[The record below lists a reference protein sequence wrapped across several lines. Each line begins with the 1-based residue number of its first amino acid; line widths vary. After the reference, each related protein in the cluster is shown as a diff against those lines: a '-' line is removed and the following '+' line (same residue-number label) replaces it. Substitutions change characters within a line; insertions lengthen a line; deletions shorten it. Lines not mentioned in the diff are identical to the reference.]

1 MDYTI
6 KTLLTREEVEKRIKE
21 LAKEIEKDYC
31 GKDLLVIG
39 LLKGSIMFMSDLIKE
54 MDLPVMID
62 FMSVSSY
69 SGTTSTGVINVLK
82 DKDFD
87 VIAGTATA
95 GIPWASFIAYEL
107 NKPLCYIRAEK
118 KEHGRGKQ
126 IEGAECNGKKLILI
140 EDLISTGGSSIKAF
154 EAAKAEGAI
163 GLEIISIFTYEFE
176 KAYKNFE
183 EAGIKFS
190 SLSNFSSLMEIAKD
204 EKYITEEELSKAL
217 EWNKNPD
224 AWGK

>member
-82 DKDFD
+82 DTDISVKDKD
-87 VIAGTATA
+87 VLIVEDIIDTGLTLSHVRKLLEDRGTKSLKICTLLDKPSRRTVEMKGDYVGFEIPDEFVVGYGLDYDQHHRNLPYV
-95 GIPWASFIAYEL
+95 GIVV
-107 NKPLCYIRAEK
+107 K
-118 KEHGRGKQ
+118 K
-126 IEGAECNGKKLILI
+126 
-140 EDLISTGGSSIKAF
+140 
-154 EAAKAEGAI
+154 
-163 GLEIISIFTYEFE
+163 
-176 KAYKNFE
+176 
-183 EAGIKFS
+183 
-190 SLSNFSSLMEIAKD
+190 
-204 EKYITEEELSKAL
+204 
-217 EWNKNPD
+217 
-224 AWGK
+224 

>member
-82 DKDFD
+82 DTDISVKDKD
-87 VIAGTATA
+87 VLIVEDIIDTGLTLSHVKKLLEDRGAKSLKICTLLDKASRRTVEMKGDYV
-95 GIPWASFIAYEL
+95 GFEIPDEFVVGYEL
-107 NKPLCYIRAEK
+107 DYDQHHRNLPYVGIVVK
-118 KEHGRGKQ
+118 K
-126 IEGAECNGKKLILI
+126 
-140 EDLISTGGSSIKAF
+140 
-154 EAAKAEGAI
+154 
-163 GLEIISIFTYEFE
+163 
-176 KAYKNFE
+176 
-183 EAGIKFS
+183 
-190 SLSNFSSLMEIAKD
+190 
-204 EKYITEEELSKAL
+204 
-217 EWNKNPD
+217 
-224 AWGK
+224 

>member
-54 MDLPVMID
+54 MDLPVMIY

-82 DKDFD
+82 DTDISVKDKD
-87 VIAGTATA
+87 VLIVEDIIDTGLTL
-95 GIPWASFIAYEL
+95 S
-107 NKPLCYIRAEK
+107 
-118 KEHGRGKQ
+118 HV
-126 IEGAECNGKKLILI
+126 KKLL
-140 EDLISTGGSSIKAF
+140 EDRGAKSLKICTLLDKPSRRTVEMKGDYVGF
-154 EAAKAEGAI
+154 EIPDEFVVGY
-163 GLEIISIFTYEFE
+163 GLDYDQHHRNLP
-176 KAYKNFE
+176 YV
-183 EAGIKFS
+183 GIVVK
-190 SLSNFSSLMEIAKD
+190 K
-204 EKYITEEELSKAL
+204 
-217 EWNKNPD
+217 
-224 AWGK
+224 

>member
-82 DKDFD
+82 DTDISVKDKD
-87 VIAGTATA
+87 VLIVEDIIDTGLTL
-95 GIPWASFIAYEL
+95 SYV
-107 NKPLCYIRAEK
+107 
-118 KEHGRGKQ
+118 
-126 IEGAECNGKKLILI
+126 KKLLEDRGAKSLKICTLLDKPSRRTI
-140 EDLISTGGSSIKAF
+140 EMKGDYVGF
-154 EAAKAEGAI
+154 EIPDEFVVGY
-163 GLEIISIFTYEFE
+163 GLDYDQHHRNLP
-176 KAYKNFE
+176 YV
-183 EAGIKFS
+183 GIVVK
-190 SLSNFSSLMEIAKD
+190 K
-204 EKYITEEELSKAL
+204 
-217 EWNKNPD
+217 
-224 AWGK
+224 

>member
-82 DKDFD
+82 DTDISVKDKD
-87 VIAGTATA
+87 VLIVEDIIDTGLTL
-95 GIPWASFIAYEL
+95 S
-107 NKPLCYIRAEK
+107 
-118 KEHGRGKQ
+118 HV
-126 IEGAECNGKKLILI
+126 KKLL
-140 EDLISTGGSSIKAF
+140 EDRGAKSLKICTLLDKPSRRTVEMKGDYVGF
-154 EAAKAEGAI
+154 EIPDEFVVGY
-163 GLEIISIFTYEFE
+163 GLDYDQHHR
-176 KAYKNFE
+176 NFPYV
-183 EAGIKFS
+183 GIVVK
-190 SLSNFSSLMEIAKD
+190 K
-204 EKYITEEELSKAL
+204 
-217 EWNKNPD
+217 
-224 AWGK
+224 

>member
-31 GKDLLVIG
+31 GKDFLVIG

-82 DKDFD
+82 DTDISVKDKD
-87 VIAGTATA
+87 VLIVEDIIDTGLTL
-95 GIPWASFIAYEL
+95 S
-107 NKPLCYIRAEK
+107 
-118 KEHGRGKQ
+118 HV
-126 IEGAECNGKKLILI
+126 KKLL
-140 EDLISTGGSSIKAF
+140 EDRGAKSLKICTLLDKPSRRTVEMKGDYVGF
-154 EAAKAEGAI
+154 EIPDEFVVGY
-163 GLEIISIFTYEFE
+163 GLDYDQHHRNLP
-176 KAYKNFE
+176 YV
-183 EAGIKFS
+183 GIVVK
-190 SLSNFSSLMEIAKD
+190 K
-204 EKYITEEELSKAL
+204 
-217 EWNKNPD
+217 
-224 AWGK
+224 

>member
-69 SGTTSTGVINVLK
+69 SGTISTGVINVLK
-82 DKDFD
+82 DTDISVKDKD
-87 VIAGTATA
+87 VLIVEDIIDTGLTL
-95 GIPWASFIAYEL
+95 S
-107 NKPLCYIRAEK
+107 
-118 KEHGRGKQ
+118 HV
-126 IEGAECNGKKLILI
+126 KKLL
-140 EDLISTGGSSIKAF
+140 EDRGAKSLKICTLLDKPSRRTVEMKGDYVGF
-154 EAAKAEGAI
+154 EIPDEFVVGY
-163 GLEIISIFTYEFE
+163 GLDYDQHHRNLP
-176 KAYKNFE
+176 YV
-183 EAGIKFS
+183 GIVVK
-190 SLSNFSSLMEIAKD
+190 K
-204 EKYITEEELSKAL
+204 
-217 EWNKNPD
+217 
-224 AWGK
+224 

>member
-82 DKDFD
+82 DTDISVKDKD
-87 VIAGTATA
+87 VIIVEDIIDTGLTL
-95 GIPWASFIAYEL
+95 S
-107 NKPLCYIRAEK
+107 
-118 KEHGRGKQ
+118 HV
-126 IEGAECNGKKLILI
+126 KKLLEDRGAKSLKICTLLDKPSRRTI
-140 EDLISTGGSSIKAF
+140 EMKGDYVGF
-154 EAAKAEGAI
+154 EIPDEFVVGY
-163 GLEIISIFTYEFE
+163 GLDYDQHHRNLP
-176 KAYKNFE
+176 YV
-183 EAGIKFS
+183 GIVVK
-190 SLSNFSSLMEIAKD
+190 K
-204 EKYITEEELSKAL
+204 
-217 EWNKNPD
+217 
-224 AWGK
+224 

>member
-6 KTLLTREEVEKRIKE
+6 KTLLTREEIEKRIKE

-82 DKDFD
+82 DTDISVKDKD
-87 VIAGTATA
+87 VLIVEDIIDTGLTL
-95 GIPWASFIAYEL
+95 S
-107 NKPLCYIRAEK
+107 
-118 KEHGRGKQ
+118 HV
-126 IEGAECNGKKLILI
+126 KKLL
-140 EDLISTGGSSIKAF
+140 EDRGAKSLKICTLLDKPSRRTVEMKGDYVGF
-154 EAAKAEGAI
+154 EIPDEFVVGY
-163 GLEIISIFTYEFE
+163 GLDYDQHHRNLP
-176 KAYKNFE
+176 YV
-183 EAGIKFS
+183 GIVVK
-190 SLSNFSSLMEIAKD
+190 K
-204 EKYITEEELSKAL
+204 
-217 EWNKNPD
+217 
-224 AWGK
+224 

>member
-82 DKDFD
+82 DTDISVKDKD
-87 VIAGTATA
+87 VLIVEDIIDTGLTL
-95 GIPWASFIAYEL
+95 S
-107 NKPLCYIRAEK
+107 
-118 KEHGRGKQ
+118 HV
-126 IEGAECNGKKLILI
+126 KKLLEDRGTKSLKICTLLDKPSRRTVEMKGDYVGFEILD
-140 EDLISTGGSSIKAF
+140 EFVVGY
-154 EAAKAEGAI
+154 
-163 GLEIISIFTYEFE
+163 GLDYDQHHRNLP
-176 KAYKNFE
+176 YV
-183 EAGIKFS
+183 GIVVK
-190 SLSNFSSLMEIAKD
+190 K
-204 EKYITEEELSKAL
+204 
-217 EWNKNPD
+217 
-224 AWGK
+224 

>member
-54 MDLPVMID
+54 MDLPVMMD

-82 DKDFD
+82 DTDISVKDKD
-87 VIAGTATA
+87 VLIVEDIIDTGLTL
-95 GIPWASFIAYEL
+95 S
-107 NKPLCYIRAEK
+107 
-118 KEHGRGKQ
+118 HV
-126 IEGAECNGKKLILI
+126 KKLLEDRGAKSLKICTLLDKPSRRTI
-140 EDLISTGGSSIKAF
+140 EMKGDYVGF
-154 EAAKAEGAI
+154 EIPDEFVVGY
-163 GLEIISIFTYEFE
+163 GLDYDQHHRNLP
-176 KAYKNFE
+176 YV
-183 EAGIKFS
+183 GIVVK
-190 SLSNFSSLMEIAKD
+190 K
-204 EKYITEEELSKAL
+204 
-217 EWNKNPD
+217 
-224 AWGK
+224 